1 MQYYLAI
8 FFLMKMIE
16 RYLAVDEMHNMS
28 SESVVAYSETHKLL

>member
-1 MQYYLAI
+1 MQHHLAI

-16 RYLAVDEMHNMS
+16 RYLAVDEMHMS

>member
-16 RYLAVDEMHNMS
+16 RYLAVDEMHMS